1 LLLFIGEEIRH
12 AISISGSPPLGLPP
26 SCWFDGADIGCAL
39 FARKSRL
46 REFMPQLWHSI
57 CACKPCSVRSKA
69 ETRPA
74 IPSKRFSAFIPIL
87 RSASGSI
94 AARHK
99 MKMEMKPMKKLLV
112 SAVLSAML
120 ASPAFAHSY
129 NAGYGTGN
137 LINLPAL
144 EHDGPSASA
153 GEAYASAPPRAS
165 ARHLRHARTQETTS
179 PNDPYAVY
187 DESGQ
192 YVGRDPDPNV
202 RFELRRDDAHDY

>member
-1 LLLFIGEEIRH
+1 
-12 AISISGSPPLGLPP
+12 
-26 SCWFDGADIGCAL
+26 
-39 FARKSRL
+39 
-46 REFMPQLWHSI
+46 
-57 CACKPCSVRSKA
+57 
-69 ETRPA
+69 
-74 IPSKRFSAFIPIL
+74 
-87 RSASGSI
+87 
-94 AARHK
+94 
-99 MKMEMKPMKKLLV
+99 MKKLLV

-153 GEAYASAPPRAS
+153 GEAYASAPLRAS
-165 ARHLRHARTQETTS
+165 ARHLRHAHTQETTS

>member
-1 LLLFIGEEIRH
+1 MQALQRAQQSRNKTSNSEQ
-12 AISISGSPPLGLPP
+12 AIQRLHSHLAFAEWLYCRPTQNE
-26 SCWFDGADIGCAL
+26 DGDGTD
-39 FARKSRL
+39 
-46 REFMPQLWHSI
+46 E
-57 CACKPCSVRSKA
+57 
-69 ETRPA
+69 
-74 IPSKRFSAFIPIL
+74 
-87 RSASGSI
+87 
-94 AARHK
+94 
-99 MKMEMKPMKKLLV
+99 KLLV

-120 ASPAFAHSY
+120 ASPAFAQSY
-129 NAGYGTGN
+129 NAGYCTGN

-144 EHDGPSASA
+144 EHGGPNASA

-179 PNDPYAVY
+179 PNDPYAIY

>member
-1 LLLFIGEEIRH
+1 
-12 AISISGSPPLGLPP
+12 
-26 SCWFDGADIGCAL
+26 
-39 FARKSRL
+39 
-46 REFMPQLWHSI
+46 
-57 CACKPCSVRSKA
+57 
-69 ETRPA
+69 
-74 IPSKRFSAFIPIL
+74 
-87 RSASGSI
+87 
-94 AARHK
+94 
-99 MKMEMKPMKKLLV
+99 MKKLLV

-120 ASPAFAHSY
+120 ASPAFAQSY
-129 NAGYGTGN
+129 NAGYCTGN

-153 GEAYASAPPRAS
+153 GEAASAPP
-165 ARHLRHARTQETTS
+165 ARTQETTS

>member
-1 LLLFIGEEIRH
+1 
-12 AISISGSPPLGLPP
+12 
-26 SCWFDGADIGCAL
+26 
-39 FARKSRL
+39 
-46 REFMPQLWHSI
+46 
-57 CACKPCSVRSKA
+57 
-69 ETRPA
+69 
-74 IPSKRFSAFIPIL
+74 
-87 RSASGSI
+87 
-94 AARHK
+94 
-99 MKMEMKPMKKLLV
+99 MKKLLV

-120 ASPAFAHSY
+120 ASPAFAQSY

-165 ARHLRHARTQETTS
+165 ARHRRHARTQETTS
-179 PNDPYAVY
+179 PNDPYAIY